1 MTHPED
7 GNGSGSGAE
16 GEDEKQGKNKGKGK
30 GRPNFQKKKR
40 KQIKEEMK
48 AAVMGAAQS
57 AGAGNVP
64 AGVKRLIEQ
73 WTQPKMDWR
82 ALLQQQIESTI
93 KSDFT
98 PKNKQTFLA
107 HGRSSSWHEQ

>member
-1 MTHPED
+1 
-7 GNGSGSGAE
+7 
-16 GEDEKQGKNKGKGK
+16 
-30 GRPNFQKKKR
+30 
-40 KQIKEEMK
+40 MK

-98 PKNKQTFLA
+98 FRK
-107 HGRSSSWHEQ
+107 